1 MFRLDLSLNEFHIT
15 SADTSFRALSLT
27 SLVFHQLN
35 PASSPFT
42 TYTISFALA
51 GLTRFPTTH
60 ARLVIT
66 ELCTMSYRT
75 GDPYA
80 NLHRERY
87 SIAHHHDHVLLVLPS
102 SINIHFV
109 NGAFEE
115 RRGPPHAAY
124 EFEVSLEALHKIAY
138 FRRTLPL
145 DKAAYGTSELRD
157 DDPRAWKLW
166 LEMVHGRLDEQ
177 SYHAQ
182 ISTIWHVLRIAD
194 KYAINPRC
202 DDAGR

>member
-1 MFRLDLSLNEFHIT
+1 MFRLNLSLNVFYIT
-15 SADTSFRALSLT
+15 STDTSLRALSLT
-27 SLVFHQLN
+27 SLVFHQLS

-60 ARLVIT
+60 ARFIIT
-66 ELCTMSYRT
+66 ELCTIS
-75 GDPYA
+75 DPYA

-87 SIAHHHDHVLLVLPS
+87 TIAHHHDHVLLVLPS
-102 SINIHFV
+102 SISIHFV

-124 EFEVSLEALHKIAY
+124 ESEVSHEALHKIAY

-157 DDPRAWKLW
+157 DDPRA
-166 LEMVHGRLDEQ
+166 
-177 SYHAQ
+177 
-182 ISTIWHVLRIAD
+182 
-194 KYAINPRC
+194 
-202 DDAGR
+202 